1 MTPFQQKKPTLQLQ
15 GEKLSLAEFWSYLSI
30 KTVLIKKGVHLN
42 PVKYIFI
49 KFNIK
54 SITISN
60 SKVVLGDSLTAGY
73 QLNERD
79 AFPNQ
84 LEQLIGIKTLKFIT
98 VAYLETQHTLLN
110 RLVFSLKPTP
120 DIAFIAIGANDGLR
134 GMPAMNTKQNISQMI
149 TILKHKQIRVIL
161 GMTIPQNYTKSYIQ
175 SFENV
180 FPDLA
185 KEYQIPIMPFY

>member
-1 MTPFQQKKPTLQLQ
+1 M
-15 GEKLSLAEFWSYLSI
+15 
-30 KTVLIKKGVHLN
+30 
-42 PVKYIFI
+42 
-49 KFNIK
+49 
-54 SITISN
+54 
-60 SKVVLGDSLTAGY
+60 
-73 QLNERD
+73 
-79 AFPNQ
+79 
-84 LEQLIGIKTLKFIT
+84 EQLIGSQNIKVYNRGVSGDTT
-98 VAYLETQHTLLN
+98 YTLLN

-161 GMTIPQNYTKSYIQ
+161 AGMTLPQNYTKSYIQ

-185 KEYQIPIMPFY
+185 KEYQIPIMPFLLTDVAGVPTLNLADGIHPNKAGHKKIAESIQRFLKEENLISSQNQWLID